1 MNQYRPWGL
10 VRWALSLAPARQWAL
25 LGALGTEQRSLA
37 AFVELRSAGCL
48 ASTQLLE
55 IHDPVPRF
63 AQLAAE
69 RLAVRRSEFLA
80 AGGAAAEIL
89 PNRGLLDELHKIT
102 AIATA
107 TASRGESIIVDIS
120 SLPKRYYFPV
130 LRELHANPAVKDLLI
145 TYTSPRSYPSDRE
158 LSEGADDWLHLPGFA
173 GPGSGRELLI
183 AGVGFASENLQKHV
197 GSIHD
202 HEVIRIFIPF
212 PAPLGSLR
220 RSWDAV
226 YRLEGERSR
235 EKFSNHRVDAF
246 DMSAAFDRIVSL
258 TTNSSAHPAF
268 APFGPKP
275 LSAAMCLY
283 AAQRNAA
290 VYYPQPKSYNPDYSI
305 GIAEIDGQKAIH
317 AYWVKHAG
325 VSFYQLPG

>member
-1 MNQYRPWGL
+1 M
-10 VRWALSLAPARQWAL
+10 SLAPTRRWAL

-37 AFVELRSAGCL
+37 TFAELHPTGCL

-55 IHDPVPRF
+55 IHDPLPRF

-69 RLAVRRSEFLA
+69 RLADRRSEFLA
-80 AGGAAAEIL
+80 AGGATSDIL

-102 AIATA
+102 AIANA
-107 TASRGESIIVDIS
+107 TVQRGESVILDIS

-130 LRELHANPAVKDLLI
+130 LRELHANPEVKDLLI
-145 TYTSPRSYPSDRE
+145 TYTSPGSYPPHGE

-173 GPGSGRELLI
+173 GPGSGKELLI

-202 HEVIRIFIPF
+202 HEAIRILIPF

-226 YRLEGERSR
+226 YRLEGQRDR
-235 EKFSNHRVDAF
+235 DKFANYRVDAY

-258 TTNSSAHPAF
+258 ATNSSAHPAF

-283 AAQRNAA
+283 AAQRGAT
-290 VYYPQPKSYNPDYSI
+290 VYYPQPKAYNPDYSI
-305 GIAEIDGQKAIH
+305 GIGEIDGQKAIH
-317 AYWVKHAG
+317 AYWIKYG
-325 VSFYQLPG
+325 GESFYRLPA